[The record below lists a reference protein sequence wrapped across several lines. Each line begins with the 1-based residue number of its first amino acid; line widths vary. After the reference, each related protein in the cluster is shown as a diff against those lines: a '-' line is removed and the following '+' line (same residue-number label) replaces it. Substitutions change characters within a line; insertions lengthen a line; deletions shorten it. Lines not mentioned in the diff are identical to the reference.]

1 MAHAGTGRSTLEIM
15 RKCKNLD
22 IHHSDITAN
31 VVQVLED
38 LLKNRKIQWYQQI
51 EGQIDQIHEF
61 NITEEERAEIVDGNN
76 VEYWQTDIR
85 HNFKP

>member
-1 MAHAGTGRSTLEIM
+1 
-15 RKCKNLD
+15 
-22 IHHSDITAN
+22 
-31 VVQVLED
+31 VLED